1 MEIRLYID
9 EDAMSRALVRGLR
22 SRGIDVT
29 TVNEE
34 EMAGQGDT
42 TQLEYALQKERVFYT
57 FNVGDFCRLH
67 REYLTRGKSHSG
79 IIVVNRQRY
88 TIGEQLR
95 FLLNLAKTK
104 SADEMRNQL
113 VFLV

>member
-57 FNVGDFCRLH
+57 FTWVTFVVCIGSILPGANPI
-67 REYLTRGKSHSG
+67 RE
-79 IIVVNRQRY
+79 
-88 TIGEQLR
+88 
-95 FLLNLAKTK
+95 
-104 SADEMRNQL
+104 
-113 VFLV
+113 